1 MEKLNCSIRPMKF
14 TDIDQIYLIEHKVFP
29 NPWPKSFFENDLQKH
44 STIALVAENNGNVN
58 GYALAD
64 CVADELHITNIAV
77 APEYQHQG
85 IGKQL
90 LSAIEKIGLERDCI
104 YAYLEV
110 RVNNLN
116 AINFYK
122 KFGYKVLQIRKNYYL
137 DGTDAYVMVKE
148 LKEVL

>member
-1 MEKLNCSIRPMKF
+1 MNCTIRAMKF
-14 TDIDQIYLIEHKVFP
+14 TDIDQVYQIEYLVFP
-29 NPWPKSFFENDLQKH
+29 NPWPKSFFKNDLH
-44 STIALVAENNGNVN
+44 RHNTIALVADNDGEVK
-58 GYALAD
+58 GYAIAD

-77 APEYQHQG
+77 DPGYQNKG

-90 LSAIEKIGLERDCI
+90 LSEIERLGIERDCI

-122 KFGYKVLQIRKNYYL
+122 KFGYRIIQIRKNYYL
-137 DGTDAYVMVKE
+137 DGTDAYVMGKE
-148 LKEVL
+148 LKEAL